1 MNEEK
6 LKEQIGARIREERV
20 RADVKQ
26 EVLAEAVGI
35 DAPRLSRIEQ
45 GKRGLDSLIL
55 RRIAN
60 YFSMPMD
67 AFFEAPA
74 PEVALARRG
83 GADEGAMQDML
94 GWARQLHRDAHFVE
108 AELERRA

>member
-1 MNEEK
+1 MTENQV
-6 LKEQIGARIREERV
+6 KERIGARIREERL

-45 GKRGLDSLIL
+45 GKRGIDSLIL

-60 YFSMPMD
+60 YFELPMD
-67 AFFEAPA
+67 AFFEAVG
-74 PEVALARRG
+74 PEVTLARRG
-83 GADEGAMQDML
+83 DADDSAMQCML
-94 GWARQLHRDAHFVE
+94 DWARRLHRDAPFVE
-108 AELERRA
+108 AELTRR